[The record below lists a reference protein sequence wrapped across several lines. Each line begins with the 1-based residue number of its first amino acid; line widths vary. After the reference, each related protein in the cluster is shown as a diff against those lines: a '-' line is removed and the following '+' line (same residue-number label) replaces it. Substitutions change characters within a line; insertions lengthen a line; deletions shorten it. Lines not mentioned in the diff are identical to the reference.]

1 MSLYDVVKSTH
12 GSKKHRKQIENAGYI
27 YDSDLSTDE
36 YQTFYNPKTKKMLF
50 SVRGTS
56 NWNDVLTDASLLFG
70 RLKETDRYK
79 RAKSGLEIAKDKY
92 SDRDNTSVVGF
103 SLGGGIA
110 DGIASRNDNITL
122 YNPGKTIG
130 SNVRGN
136 NYRVSGDIVSLL
148 TSNNKNTTTLPK
160 PNRSFIGSALS
171 LVSPSIGAVYN
182 GLQSH
187 SSNNIKDLDVYV

>member
-1 MSLYDVVKSTH
+1 MSLYDVVKSSG

-56 NWNDVLTDASLLFG
+56 NWNDVLTDFSLLAG

-92 SDRDNTSVVGF
+92 SDRENTSVVGF

-122 YNPGKTIG
+122 YNPAKTIG
-130 SNVRGN
+130 SGVRGD
-136 NYRVSGDIVSLL
+136 NYRVTGDIVSLL